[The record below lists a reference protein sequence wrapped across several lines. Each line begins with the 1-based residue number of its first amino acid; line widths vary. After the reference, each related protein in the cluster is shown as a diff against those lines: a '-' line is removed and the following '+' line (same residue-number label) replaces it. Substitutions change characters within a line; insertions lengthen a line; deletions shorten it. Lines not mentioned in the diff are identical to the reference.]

1 MAQRDLSA
9 YGETIHKHVLPSGLK
24 VVLHKKNGFVGKTAS
39 IVIPYGSIHRAFHT
53 DDDKG
58 TIRTPKGTAH
68 FIEHM
73 IFENDNQDIMASFRT
88 IGASIN
94 AYTSSDETVYY
105 LNTEN
110 ILPAVNKLMDIVFF
124 PEFSDKEVAKEV
136 DIIANEITMHD
147 DDVDNTLHLAMREA
161 MFYKHPIKD
170 PVLGTKSSIKK
181 IDALTLRAIHRSF
194 YHPARATLLVSG
206 DIDEDSFM
214 DALREHPI
222 ATKKKKDIFR
232 GTIDYLESSEV
243 KTPEIDHEADIK
255 THKIRIGVKLGYSN
269 KMDMADAKMTEY
281 EYLFLLDNYF
291 GETSLNY
298 HILSQKGLIN
308 DSFAFDATVSDT
320 YGYLSLV
327 ADTKKPRRLFE
338 QLKNMFD
345 DISSYTI
352 DKERFNILKQKTI
365 GQFIRIF
372 NSVQSANH
380 FLADHVI
387 ANIDVFDLIDRLN
400 AMKAEDL
407 KHHLSSFKPSSRV
420 YVHFHD

>member
-1 MAQRDLSA
+1 MAQSNLSA
-9 YGETIHKHVLPSGLK
+9 YGEIIHKYVLPSGLK
-24 VVLHKKNGFVGKTAS
+24 VILHKKTDYVGKTAS
-39 IVIPYGSIHRAFHT
+39 IIIPYGSIHRAFHT
-53 DDDKG
+53 GDDKG
-58 TIRTPKGTAH
+58 TIRTPMGTAH

-73 IFENDNQDIMASFRT
+73 IFESDKQDIMASFRT

-94 AYTSSDETVYY
+94 AYTSSDQTVYF

-110 ILPAVNKLMDIVFF
+110 ILPAVNKLMDIVFL
-124 PEFSDKEVAKEV
+124 PEFSDKEVAKEA

-147 DDVDNTLHLAMREA
+147 DDIDNTLHLAMREA

-170 PVLGTKSSIKK
+170 SVLGTKASIKK
-181 IDALTLRAIHRSF
+181 IDAQILRAIHRSF
-194 YHPARATLLVSG
+194 YHPARATLVVTG
-206 DIDEDSFM
+206 DIDENSFM
-214 DALREHPI
+214 EALREHQV
-222 ATKKKKDIFR
+222 ATKNKKDIFR
-232 GTIDYLESSEV
+232 GTIDYLENSEV
-243 KTPEIDHEADIK
+243 KTPEIDREVDIK
-255 THKIRIGVKLGYSN
+255 NHKIRIGVKLGYSN
-269 KMDMADAKMTEY
+269 KMEMSDAKMTEY

-327 ADTKKPRRLFE
+327 ADTKKPDRLFE
-338 QLKNMFD
+338 QLKNMLD

-352 DKERFNILKQKTI
+352 DEERFKILKQKTI

-372 NSVQSANH
+372 NSVPSANH

-400 AMKAEDL
+400 AMKAAAL
-407 KHHLSSFKPSSRV
+407 KQHLTSFKPSARV